1 MWGVSCGCKDGF
13 GKYRVRRWFMSKRKR
28 AEKGSSHHPFWACL
42 VVRVCAQLLGDETAK
57 ELRESRNPE
66 LAKMAFRWRSEGAG
80 VAVGSITE
88 RSLSMRGRA
97 AAQRWP
103 LSCSLGEGKWVPTG
117 CGGFAA
123 AGTRFAAGK
132 GGLIVRT
139 MRSIW

>member
-1 MWGVSCGCKDGF
+1 MWLQRRIWKVQSAEVVHVKAEASRKGILSPSILGMPCGESL
-13 GKYRVRRWFMSKRKR
+13 RPTPWRRDS
-28 AEKGSSHHPFWACL
+28 E
-42 VVRVCAQLLGDETAK
+42 ETS
-57 ELRESRNPE
+57 RITESR
-66 LAKMAFRWRSEGAG
+66 AGQDGVQMAFRWRSEGAG

-88 RSLSMRGRA
+88 RSLSMRGRV